1 VRPGKRAKLRGGG
14 MPKARWLR
22 EKRIFAEL
30 VKNGRVEEDR
40 KVAVKK

>member
-22 EKRIFAEL
+22 EKRIFAQL
-30 VKNGRVEEDR
+30 VKQSNLDER
-40 KVAVKK
+40 KVAGKK